1 MKTRQ
6 LFSWELDDLELIAK
20 AFHAEAGL
28 GGVFSVENWRNHI
41 SALYLSGSLGAFGVF
56 DGGNLV
62 GALVGQ
68 ISPHTM
74 TSEVIASELFWYILP
89 LHRGGASGIRLLD
102 EFESWAKAAGATIII
117 MANLEQGA
125 DKLERLYSKRGYKQ
139 IETHHL
145 KWLSQPLQ
153 S

>member
-6 LFSWELDDLELIAK
+6 LFSWELDDLECIAK

-28 GGVFSVENWRNHI
+28 GGVFSEVNWRNHI
-41 SALYLSGSLGAFGVF
+41 ATLYRANSLGAFGVF
-56 DGGNLV
+56 DGDNLV

-68 ISPHTM
+68 ISSHTM
-74 TSEVIASELFWYILP
+74 TDEIIASELFWYILP
-89 LHRGGASGIRLLD
+89 TNRGGTYGIRLLD

-117 MANLEQGA
+117 MANLAQGA
-125 DKLERLYSKRGYKQ
+125 DKLERLYVKRGYKQ

-145 KWLSQPLQ
+145 KWLSQPQ
-153 S
+153 Q